1 MSQSCVRCKEL
12 STIVDEIL
20 EKLVQLTKD
29 QLTAFRERDQPA
41 FTRLDKELE
50 LVVGQKERSIG
61 AFREHRREHS
71 SEESIGKAS

>member
-1 MSQSCVRCKEL
+1 MTHECNRCKEL

-20 EKLVQLTKD
+20 EKLVELTKD
-29 QLTAFRERDQPA
+29 QHTAFREKDHPA

-61 AFREHRREHS
+61 AFREHKREHGTA
-71 SEESIGKAS
+71 ELIGKAS